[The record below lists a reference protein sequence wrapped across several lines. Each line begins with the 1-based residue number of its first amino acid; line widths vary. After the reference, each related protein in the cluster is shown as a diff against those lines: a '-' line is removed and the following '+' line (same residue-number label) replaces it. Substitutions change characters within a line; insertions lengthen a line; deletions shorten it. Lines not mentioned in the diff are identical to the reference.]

1 MLEVQDISVQIKNKY
16 LLRGVSACFR
26 PGECTVILGPNGS
39 GKSSFIKAVSGISS
53 HASGSVRYDEQSMA
67 SFSKQALSKKRA
79 VFSQHSLLNFPM
91 LVEEV
96 IMMGRYPYF
105 DSVAGKHDQ
114 QICDAVIGLL
124 GLETLIGRD
133 YLTLSG
139 GEQQRTHLA
148 RVLVQLWE
156 KPAEG
161 ARYLFLDE
169 PVSSLDIRHQ
179 HQLLAIAQQLTA
191 QGFAII
197 AVLHDINLA
206 MQYAD
211 HVMLFKEGRLLHAG
225 PPEKVITKAIIEEI
239 FETAV
244 SIVSTPASNRPLVVF
259 QGGN

>member
-1 MLEVQDISVQIKNKY
+1 MLVVHDISVQINNKY
-16 LLRGVSACFR
+16 LLRGVSASFR

-39 GKSSFIKAVSGISS
+39 GKSSFIKAVSGINA
-53 HASGSVRYDEQSMA
+53 HASGSVVYDQQPLA

-79 VFSQHSLLNFPM
+79 VFSQHSPLNFPM

-105 DSVAGKHDQ
+105 DSLPGKHDQ
-114 QICDAVIGLL
+114 QICDTVIRLL
-124 GLETLIGRD
+124 GLETLLGRD

-156 KPAEG
+156 KPVTG

-179 HQLLAIAQQLTA
+179 HQLLTIAKQLTR
-191 QGFAII
+191 QGFAVI

-211 HVMLFKEGRLLHAG
+211 QVMFFKEGGCVYAG
-225 PPEKVITKAIIEEI
+225 ATADIINPTTIRSVFDISSSIITDPSTGKSV
-239 FETAV
+239 AV
-244 SIVSTPASNRPLVVF
+244 F
-259 QGGN
+259 G